1 LHNQSLLELTD
12 SPPILSKVLHTDEQ
26 YRYFSS
32 LCISRSFHLAEAL
45 LEAMQTEP
53 YEAMKYL
60 GLTSVDECYLAIR
73 SRYELIKQQVKV
85 FNPARSEFDPLVAHT
100 LL

>member
-1 LHNQSLLELTD
+1 
-12 SPPILSKVLHTDEQ
+12 
-26 YRYFSS
+26 
-32 LCISRSFHLAEAL
+32 
-45 LEAMQTEP
+45 
-53 YEAMKYL
+53 MKYL

-100 LL
+100 LLQLALCSAELKKKGECIMYLEEAEDELKKDTNNDYPFK